1 MNGASERGARRI
13 RVRAEVSENYR
24 ANCRY
29 RGSPGVRILP
39 CALEARRGLDRR
51 CAQHG
56 CAVLPEHLR
65 AKQRGIRRGCIL
77 RREGGRRSD
86 VRMIHNFSRKGRK
99 VGGESGR
106 RARAPGFEPAPFGT
120 GRDRG
125 RLSNTRRGEPR
136 DAGHRTYLPF
146 AGARVRRARRRGPG
160 VEQVESPQA
169 RGRGPARHEAVGV
182 DRGALAPGG
191 FHVGRRGRGHP
202 SYSCPKPSDSP
213 SPCLGVCRA
222 QL

>member
-1 MNGASERGARRI
+1 MRPARMRRSPRASP
-13 RVRAEVSENYR
+13 SEAAWNTPRMY
-24 ANCRY
+24 
-29 RGSPGVRILP
+29 P
-39 CALEARRGLDRR
+39 
-51 CAQHG
+51 AQG
-56 CAVLPEHLR
+56 
-65 AKQRGIRRGCIL
+65 
-77 RREGGRRSD
+77 GGRLSD

-136 DAGHRTYLPF
+136 DAGHRTHLPF

-213 SPCLGVCRA
+213 SPCRGVCPA